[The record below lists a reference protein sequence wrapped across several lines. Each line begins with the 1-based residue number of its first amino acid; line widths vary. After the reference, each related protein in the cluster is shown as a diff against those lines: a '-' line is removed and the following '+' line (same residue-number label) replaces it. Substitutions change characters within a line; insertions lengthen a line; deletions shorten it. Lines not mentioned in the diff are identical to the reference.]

1 MANKPKH
8 LKPTEESMKAKE
20 QTIANR
26 DYEKE
31 ALVATSAEES
41 AATVERLYDEAARVR
56 ETQQVVKGS
65 FFLLAENLGE
75 KPLDFMEGYLTR
87 GKIDKAVSDM
97 HEALVLYE
105 VKRRKLYRDAGF
117 KNFSEYCESRGIS
130 RGQGYEWAQR
140 VEDLGPDDFSALAE
154 KVGMNRTFFRAFSLL
169 PKQIQE
175 AVVLEGDLTVNG
187 KPVDFSG
194 GGEQIKH
201 LVLGLAT
208 ELNVEKKARKDEK
221 GEAERMLRQKDTL
234 INTQSRALSKLEKI
248 ATEKG
253 LAVEEDAFITKMEN
267 IKKQFDVLF
276 GMNLDPLNMV
286 ELRPPVADGDDD
298 KKDGQKKKNKDK
310 DPQFEPTKRMKA
322 AYLTTL
328 SYMKMQILA
337 YYDTAV
343 DYHGDPTMCPE
354 NAWKQ
359 PE

>member
-8 LKPTEESMKAKE
+8 LKPTEESMKAKGQE
-20 QTIANR
+20 IANR
-26 DYEKE
+26 EYETE
-31 ALVATSAEES
+31 ALVVS
-41 AATVERLYDEAARVR
+41 AAKESEASMGRLYDEAARVR

-65 FFLLAENLGE
+65 FSVLTENLGE
-75 KPLDFMEGYLTR
+75 KPLAFMEGFLTK
-87 GKIDKAVSDM
+87 GGIDKAFNDM
-97 HEALVLYE
+97 QEALILYE
-105 VKRRKLYRDAGF
+105 IKRRKLYRDAGF
-117 KNFSEYCESRGIS
+117 KNFSEYCGSRGIS
-130 RGQGYEWAQR
+130 RGKGYEWAQY
-140 VEDLGPDDFSALAE
+140 VEDLGPDDFSVLTE
-154 KVGMNRTFFRAFSLL
+154 KVGMNQSFFRAFSLL

-175 AVVLEGDLTVNG
+175 AVILEGDLTVNG

-194 GGEQIKH
+194 GGEQIKQ

-208 ELNVEKKARKDEK
+208 ELNGEKKARKDEK

-267 IKKQFDVLF
+267 IKKQFDMVF

-286 ELRPPVADGDDD
+286 ELSPPVADEDEQ
-298 KKDGQKKKNKDK
+298 KDGQKKKNKDK
-310 DPQFEPTKRMKA
+310 APQFEPTKRMKA